1 METNRD
7 NLAGPPTMSAP
18 PSPPTSAHG
27 GRRHKRRPGYLY
39 RLFMHTPLMEPFRH
53 VLRPLVRWAWRPHL
67 TILGMTERVNLKP
80 PSTFAM
86 VMSILLGPL
95 IFLMLLPLIL
105 ILIPVGMVVGVLAVL
120 ATSVQVEAEEPGP
133 HSMNLHVLD

>member
-7 NLAGPPTMSAP
+7 TYADVPTMSTP

-27 GRRHKRRPGYLY
+27 GRRHNRRPGMIY
-39 RLFMHTPLMEPFRH
+39 RLFMHSPLMEPYRH
-53 VLRPLVRWAWRPHL
+53 VLRPLKRWAWRPHL
-67 TILGMTERVNLKP
+67 TVLGSSERGNLKP

-86 VMSILLGPL
+86 VMSVLLGPL
-95 IFLMLLPLIL
+95 IFLLLLPLIL

-120 ATSVQVEAEEPGP
+120 ATSVQVEAEEPAP
-133 HSMNLHVLD
+133 HSMNLHV